1 MKVKINNFIPLRI
14 INFILFFFKKL
25 FFKKLNK
32 SPRNIVVYR
41 PGNLGDLIC
50 AIPSFYSIRVHFPDS
65 KIYLVTSK
73 GTGKWGASEIFNKKY
88 FFDEIIDYSITDTK
102 SLHGKYNLIKKLR
115 SLDIDLWIDYGNQ
128 INNFFMYLR
137 QIFIIKISKAKSA
150 WCDKCIYFG
159 YFVNYQ
165 NNNFIFLNETQR
177 LNHFIESNGVQLVYP
192 PLDIMHDDYYNNSIL
207 KSKSDYAVISIGSEQ
222 SHLNFW
228 HVEKFVDLINYLSN
242 KIEIVI
248 IGSPNEIKKAK
259 EITSKLDKKP
269 INLVGLTTIQNLFS
283 IFKNSKLVF
292 GLDTGTQHIA
302 SFEGTNV
309 VTITSCWNYLNTWTP
324 EGNGKIIT
332 LRNPVQSKQ
341 CLLYIDQNKKRAC
354 INKVN
359 CIEIIS
365 SQDAI
370 EACEQII

>member
-1 MKVKINNFIPLRI
+1 M
-14 INFILFFFKKL
+14 
-25 FFKKLNK
+25 
-32 SPRNIVVYR
+32 
-41 PGNLGDLIC
+41 
-50 AIPSFYSIRVHFPDS
+50 
-65 KIYLVTSK
+65 
-73 GTGKWGASEIFNKKY
+73 
-88 FFDEIIDYSITDTK
+88 
-102 SLHGKYNLIKKLR
+102 
-115 SLDIDLWIDYGNQ
+115 
-128 INNFFMYLR
+128 
-137 QIFIIKISKAKSA
+137 
-150 WCDKCIYFG
+150 
-159 YFVNYQ
+159 
-165 NNNFIFLNETQR
+165 
-177 LNHFIESNGVQLVYP
+177 
-192 PLDIMHDDYYNNSIL
+192 
-207 KSKSDYAVISIGSEQ
+207 
-222 SHLNFW
+222 
-228 HVEKFVDLINYLSN
+228 
-242 KIEIVI
+242 
-248 IGSPNEIKKAK
+248 
-259 EITSKLDKKP
+259 DKKP

>member
-1 MKVKINNFIPLRI
+1 MAHQWN
-14 INFILFFFKKL
+14 
-25 FFKKLNK
+25 
-32 SPRNIVVYR
+32 
-41 PGNLGDLIC
+41 
-50 AIPSFYSIRVHFPDS
+50 
-65 KIYLVTSK
+65 
-73 GTGKWGASEIFNKKY
+73 
-88 FFDEIIDYSITDTK
+88 
-102 SLHGKYNLIKKLR
+102 
-115 SLDIDLWIDYGNQ
+115 
-128 INNFFMYLR
+128 
-137 QIFIIKISKAKSA
+137 
-150 WCDKCIYFG
+150 
-159 YFVNYQ
+159 
-165 NNNFIFLNETQR
+165 
-177 LNHFIESNGVQLVYP
+177 
-192 PLDIMHDDYYNNSIL
+192 
-207 KSKSDYAVISIGSEQ
+207 
-222 SHLNFW
+222 
-228 HVEKFVDLINYLSN
+228 
-242 KIEIVI
+242 
-248 IGSPNEIKKAK
+248 KKAK
-259 EITSKLDKKP
+259 VTSNWIKP
-269 INLVGLTTIQNLFS
+269 INLVGLLKP